1 MNRGRKQF
9 QKMKFAMKKSVANIS
24 TLYEGSLGFGQKYA
38 KTL

>member
-9 QKMKFAMKKSVANIS
+9 QKMRFAIKKSVANIS
-24 TLYEGSLGFGQKYA
+24 TLYEGSLGFEQKYA